1 MFPIFGS
8 FNEIFLYPN
17 SPTNVDF
24 PNNSDFMHVEEN
36 SEHITDKERSNYGHK
51 DDREIIFFDPPS
63 ISPSLANYY
72 IDLVVEVADGGKW
85 HYSKNKKPCKI

>member
-36 SEHITDKERSNYGHK
+36 SEHIADKERSNYGHK
-51 DDREIIFFDPPS
+51 DDR
-63 ISPSLANYY
+63 
-72 IDLVVEVADGGKW
+72 
-85 HYSKNKKPCKI
+85 